1 MALLLITRPTMT
13 RIKDQIRLAKKALKE
28 SKAPGFGNRKH
39 GDPLPTLASIQ
50 KEYNAKKGKKFIK
63 IIKDDDTEYGKSVW
77 GFINMNHDKFEMGDV
92 LKAAGWRA
100 PALNKARGNLFDGY
114 PIDPN
119 TMLIYGPRYLR

>member
-1 MALLLITRPTMT
+1 MMNNKGEKMT
-13 RIKDQIRLAKKALKE
+13 LDILVDKLCNDLTEAMRYRWSHADKTY
-28 SKAPGFGNRKH
+28 F
-39 GDPLPTLASIQ
+39 
-50 KEYNAKKGKKFIK
+50 YAKKGKKFIK